1 MRKNKFKKTLIKN
14 YFIPKNNHIS
24 FHKTKPL
31 INDYFNT
38 STNFNTNSYEKDFQN
53 FTFNNNNN
61 NNDLNILSQ
70 SYDNIEINKI
80 NQTKKIPKQQ
90 INKYI
95 NYLKNNLNSS
105 HYANNELN
113 NEYSKLLLQ
122 MRIINESI
130 RRNTEL
136 YNLMSK
142 SYIANLEKNKK
153 NKDTYIDI
161 IDQYQIYNV
170 TREDKNNNLN
180 KIINSQENDIIK
192 LLNENNKLTD
202 DIDSKKYFLNYLQN
216 LIEYEKYKNIYEQL
230 NENKNDLTMKNKNIK
245 LLKDMNQK
253 AEELKLSKDKLKI
266 DLSEKDIEFSE
277 KTKIKTELL
286 NKINIFL
293 NKSKNI
299 NNLIN
304 DKNNSQGNENENKI
318 DLGSYIKKIKF
329 NNNTQYYQKLIEE
342 ENNKNDEINK
352 QLKMKTNELNK
363 VKNDIKILEIKNK
376 KERNSI
382 NELINELNSNN
393 EKIQNNIEQKKKN
406 ALKQRSILLKYNK
419 EFKDSLNYKKNLIV
433 KIEEIK
439 EENKKLKD
447 RKNRKN
453 KNLILKTKKNKNEN
467 YSKDKNKILKYNFT
481 EPNNLMT
488 YKSSSFNKKSF
499 SYDNIFYFPYQFTN
513 YNSIKNNYEKG
524 VSAHKRK
531 GKYIYTIDKQG
542 KLLSYGI
549 DIKKFVYINT
559 SFIQGWKSFYSIY
572 KKNSEGSLL
581 LNTLGGLFILT
592 GDNYNKL
599 FYYSQS
605 KNMIFLIKSFET
617 NHKFGGM
624 LFSKDCSKIIILGG
638 EYTNSVILF
647 DIQKNQV
654 INLPKLIYKRIN
666 SSYNIIND
674 RYILSFF
681 GKGNNTIEYL
691 DLFNNT
697 NKNTWKV
704 LNYKNNNYEIK
715 ELIGHISFNINNN
728 IIMII
733 GGKNNDKVII
743 FFLKEKYLDTIKLKI
758 KINEKGNIK
767 EFIFDKEKC
776 FNYIEENNN
785 EEIIGM
791 DNEGNVHCFNNDD
804 FAYNIF
810 VFN

>member
-1 MRKNKFKKTLIKN
+1 M
-14 YFIPKNNHIS
+14 
-24 FHKTKPL
+24 
-31 INDYFNT
+31 
-38 STNFNTNSYEKDFQN
+38 
-53 FTFNNNNN
+53 
-61 NNDLNILSQ
+61 
-70 SYDNIEINKI
+70 
-80 NQTKKIPKQQ
+80 
-90 INKYI
+90 
-95 NYLKNNLNSS
+95 
-105 HYANNELN
+105 
-113 NEYSKLLLQ
+113 
-122 MRIINESI
+122 
-130 RRNTEL
+130 
-136 YNLMSK
+136 
-142 SYIANLEKNKK
+142 
-153 NKDTYIDI
+153 
-161 IDQYQIYNV
+161 
-170 TREDKNNNLN
+170 
-180 KIINSQENDIIK
+180 
-192 LLNENNKLTD
+192 
-202 DIDSKKYFLNYLQN
+202 
-216 LIEYEKYKNIYEQL
+216 IEYEKYKNIYEQL

-342 ENNKNDEINK
+342 ENKKNDEINK

-439 EENKKLKD
+439 EENKKLKE
-447 RKNRKN
+447 RKN
-453 KNLILKTKKNKNEN
+453 KKLILKTKNNKNEY
-467 YSKDKNKILKYNFT
+467 YSKDKNKILKYNLT

-697 NKNTWKV
+697 NKNTWNV

-743 FFLKEKYLDTIKLKI
+743 FFLKEKYLDTIDLKI
-758 KINEKGNIK
+758 KMNEKYNIK

-804 FAYNIF
+804 FGYNIF

>member
-1 MRKNKFKKTLIKN
+1 
-14 YFIPKNNHIS
+14 
-24 FHKTKPL
+24 
-31 INDYFNT
+31 
-38 STNFNTNSYEKDFQN
+38 
-53 FTFNNNNN
+53 
-61 NNDLNILSQ
+61 
-70 SYDNIEINKI
+70 
-80 NQTKKIPKQQ
+80 
-90 INKYI
+90 
-95 NYLKNNLNSS
+95 
-105 HYANNELN
+105 
-113 NEYSKLLLQ
+113 
-122 MRIINESI
+122 
-130 RRNTEL
+130 
-136 YNLMSK
+136 
-142 SYIANLEKNKK
+142 
-153 NKDTYIDI
+153 
-161 IDQYQIYNV
+161 
-170 TREDKNNNLN
+170 
-180 KIINSQENDIIK
+180 
-192 LLNENNKLTD
+192 
-202 DIDSKKYFLNYLQN
+202 
-216 LIEYEKYKNIYEQL
+216 
-230 NENKNDLTMKNKNIK
+230 
-245 LLKDMNQK
+245 
-253 AEELKLSKDKLKI
+253 
-266 DLSEKDIEFSE
+266 
-277 KTKIKTELL
+277 
-286 NKINIFL
+286 
-293 NKSKNI
+293 
-299 NNLIN
+299 
-304 DKNNSQGNENENKI
+304 
-318 DLGSYIKKIKF
+318 
-329 NNNTQYYQKLIEE
+329 
-342 ENNKNDEINK
+342 
-352 QLKMKTNELNK
+352 MKTNELNK

-524 VSAHKRK
+524 ASAYKRK

-697 NKNTWKV
+697 NKNTWNV
-704 LNYKNNNYEIK
+704 LNYKSNNYEIK
-715 ELIGHISFNINNN
+715 ELIGHII
-728 IIMII
+728 
-733 GGKNNDKVII
+733 KNKN
-743 FFLKEKYLDTIKLKI
+743 ERKI
-758 KINEKGNIK
+758 
-767 EFIFDKEKC
+767 
-776 FNYIEENNN
+776 
-785 EEIIGM
+785 
-791 DNEGNVHCFNNDD
+791 
-804 FAYNIF
+804 
-810 VFN
+810 